1 MNTGWICPKC
11 QKVWAPSM
19 LECTACNCA
28 DHLRGGAIPY
38 DPFTLPPFR
47 VPPSSGDPIPM
58 PTFLSGG
65 IAVGQLQN

>member
-19 LECTACNCA
+19 LECSACNCA

-47 VPPSSGDPIPM
+47 APSSGDPLPNYPSI
-58 PTFLSGG
+58 LCGG
-65 IAVGQLQN
+65 VATGQLQN